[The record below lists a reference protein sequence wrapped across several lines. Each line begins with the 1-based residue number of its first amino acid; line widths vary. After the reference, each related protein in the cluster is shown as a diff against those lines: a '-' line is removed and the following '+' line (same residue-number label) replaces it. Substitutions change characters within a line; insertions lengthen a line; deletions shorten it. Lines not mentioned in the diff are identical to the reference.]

1 MRKIL
6 TIVSTLVLIF
16 NVGIATTVANEKVG
30 ICHATNSETNPYV
43 YEEVSRN
50 ALDAHFKHGDYRAE
64 GPEDCATASPAP
76 SPSDEPT
83 PSVEPSLEPEPSDNV
98 DDEVITACVDGV
110 TSEITYG
117 EFSEL
122 HAEGLAYF
130 GECDTITLPD
140 TAMEK

>member
-30 ICHATNSETNPYV
+30 ICHAASSATNPFV
-43 YEEVSRN
+43 YIEVSEN
-50 ALDAHFKHGDYRAE
+50 AVKAHEKHGDYRAD
-64 GPEDCATASPAP
+64 GPEDCATASPTP
-76 SPSDEPT
+76 SPSEEPA
-83 PSVEPSLEPEPSDNV
+83 PSVAPEPSDNV

-117 EFSEL
+117 EFSKL
-122 HAEGLAYF
+122 HADGLAYF
-130 GECDTITLPD
+130 GECGTITLPD